1 MKKFLCFALAGA
13 MALSLAA
20 CGNGSGGQGAAG
32 GDTIRV
38 GIIANTT
45 GDSSQYGIAVS
56 QGAKLYIKQL
66 NEEGGINGKQIEIVE
81 YDDKGAT
88 ADAVNAYERLK
99 SDGVTAVIGAVL
111 TNTTV
116 AVADKTY
123 EDNMPQIT
131 ASATAASVTVL
142 DPTDENSDIR
152 TNVFRACF
160 IDPFQGEKMAEYAQK
175 LGATKCAVLYDSG
188 NDYAKGVGDAFA
200 AKCAELGIDCTVEGY
215 ATGDKDFKAQL
226 TNIQAFG
233 AEYIM
238 CPNYLEDVGLIVT
251 QARQQGITAGFLGG
265 DGWSGVSAYA
275 SAEDLE
281 GSYFCSGYA
290 LGSNKEF
297 EDAYAAEYGEAP
309 KQMFEALGYDA
320 ALLMCDAIKG
330 AEEQGLEAGTDEYKQ
345 AIIDTMKATDGLQGV
360 TGSFTFD
367 DQNNPIKTASILQLQ
382 GGQEVFV
389 ENF

>member
-1 MKKFLCFALAGA
+1 MKKILCFVLAAA

-20 CGNGSGGQGAAG
+20 CGNGSNGNASDGN
-32 GDTIRV
+32 TIKV
-38 GIIANTT
+38 GVIANTT

-66 NEEGGINGKQIEIVE
+66 NEEGGINGKQIEVVE

-88 ADAVNAYERLK
+88 ADAVNAYERMK

-111 TNTTV
+111 TNTTL

-200 AKCAELGIDCTVEGY
+200 AKCEELGIECTIEGY

-226 TNIQAFG
+226 TNIKASG

-251 QARQQGITAGFLGG
+251 QARQQDITAGFLGG

-290 LGSNKEF
+290 LGSNAEF
-297 EDAYAAEYGEAP
+297 EEAYAAEYGEAP

-320 ALLMCDAIKG
+320 ALLMCNALKS
-330 AEEQGLEAGTDEYKQ
+330 AEEQSLEAGSDEYKQ
-345 AIIDTMKATDGLQGV
+345 AVIDAMKATNSLEGV
-360 TGSFTFD
+360 TGTFSFD
-367 DQNNPIKTASILQLQ
+367 DQNNPIKSASILQIQ
-382 GGQEVFV
+382 GGEEVFV

>member
-1 MKKFLCFALAGA
+1 MKKILCFVLAAA

-20 CGNGSGGQGAAG
+20 CGNGSNGNASDGN
-32 GDTIRV
+32 TIKV
-38 GIIANTT
+38 GVIANTT

-66 NEEGGINGKQIEIVE
+66 NEEGGINGKQIEVVE

-88 ADAVNAYERLK
+88 ADAVNAYERMK

-111 TNTTV
+111 TNTTL

-200 AKCAELGIDCTVEGY
+200 AKCEELGIECTVEGY

-226 TNIQAFG
+226 TNIKASG

-290 LGSNKEF
+290 LGSNAEF
-297 EDAYAAEYGEAP
+297 EEAYAAEYGEAP

-320 ALLMCDAIKG
+320 ALLMCNAIKS
-330 AEEQGLEAGTDEYKQ
+330 AEEQGLEAGSDEYKQ
-345 AIIDTMKATDGLQGV
+345 AVIDAMKATNSLEGV
-360 TGSFTFD
+360 TGTFSFD
-367 DQNNPIKTASILQLQ
+367 DQNNPIKSASILQIQ
-382 GGQEVFV
+382 GGEEVFV

>member
-1 MKKFLCFALAGA
+1 MKKILCFVLAAA

-20 CGNGSGGQGAAG
+20 CGNGSNGNASDGN
-32 GDTIRV
+32 TIKV
-38 GIIANTT
+38 GVIANTT

-66 NEEGGINGKQIEIVE
+66 NEEGGINGKQIEVVE

-88 ADAVNAYERLK
+88 ADAVNAYERMK

-111 TNTTV
+111 TNTTL

-200 AKCAELGIDCTVEGY
+200 AKCKELGIECTVEGY

-226 TNIQAFG
+226 TNIKASG

-290 LGSNKEF
+290 LGSNAEF
-297 EDAYAAEYGEAP
+297 EEAYAAEYGEAP

-320 ALLMCDAIKG
+320 ALLMCNAIKS
-330 AEEQGLEAGTDEYKQ
+330 AEEQSLEVGSDEYKQ
-345 AIIDTMKATDGLQGV
+345 AVIDAMKATNGLEGV
-360 TGSFTFD
+360 TGTFSFD
-367 DQNNPIKTASILQLQ
+367 DQNNPIKSASILQIQ
-382 GGQEVFV
+382 GGEEVFV

>member
-1 MKKFLCFALAGA
+1 MKKILCFVLAAA

-20 CGNGSGGQGAAG
+20 CGNGSNGNASG
-32 GDTIRV
+32 GDTIKV
-38 GIIANTT
+38 GIIANTS

-66 NEEGGINGKQIEIVE
+66 NEKGGINGKQIEVVE

-88 ADAVNAYERLK
+88 ADAVNAYERMK

-111 TNTTV
+111 TNTTL

-200 AKCAELGIDCTVEGY
+200 AKCKELGIECTVEGY

-226 TNIQAFG
+226 TNIKASG

-290 LGSNKEF
+290 LGSNAEF
-297 EDAYAAEYGEAP
+297 EEAYAAEYGEAP

-320 ALLMCDAIKG
+320 ALLMCNALKS
-330 AEEQGLEAGTDEYKQ
+330 AEEQGLEAGSDEYKQ
-345 AIIDTMKATDGLQGV
+345 AVIDAMKATNGLEGV
-360 TGSFTFD
+360 TGTFSFD
-367 DQNNPIKTASILQLQ
+367 DQNNPIKSASILQIQ
-382 GGQEVFV
+382 GGEEVFV

>member
-1 MKKFLCFALAGA
+1 MKKILCFVLAAA

-20 CGNGSGGQGAAG
+20 CGNGSNGNASDGN
-32 GDTIRV
+32 IIKV
-38 GIIANTT
+38 GVIANTS

-66 NEEGGINGKQIEIVE
+66 NEEGGINGKQIKVVE

-88 ADAVNAYERLK
+88 ADAVNAYERMK

-111 TNTTV
+111 TNTTL

-200 AKCAELGIDCTVEGY
+200 AKCEELGIECTIEGY

-226 TNIQAFG
+226 TNIKASG

-238 CPNYLEDVGLIVT
+238 CPNYLEDVGLIVR
-251 QARQQGITAGFLGG
+251 QAREQGITAGFLGG
-265 DGWSGVSAYA
+265 DGWSGVTAYA

-290 LGSNKEF
+290 LGSNAEF
-297 EDAYAAEYGEAP
+297 EEAYAAEYKEAP

-320 ALLMCDAIKG
+320 ALLMCNALKS
-330 AEEQGLEAGTDEYKQ
+330 AEEQGLEAGSDEYKQ
-345 AIIDTMKATDGLQGV
+345 AVIDAMKATNGLEGV
-360 TGSFTFD
+360 TGTFSFD
-367 DQNNPIKTASILQLQ
+367 DQNNPIKSASILQIQ
-382 GGQEVFV
+382 GGEEVFV

>member
-1 MKKFLCFALAGA
+1 MKKILCFVLAAA

-20 CGNGSGGQGAAG
+20 CGNGSNGNASDGN
-32 GDTIRV
+32 TIKV
-38 GIIANTT
+38 GVIANTT

-66 NEEGGINGKQIEIVE
+66 NEEGGINGKQIEVVE

-88 ADAVNAYERLK
+88 ADAVNAYERMK

-111 TNTTV
+111 TNTTL

-200 AKCAELGIDCTVEGY
+200 AKCKELGIECTVEGY

-226 TNIQAFG
+226 TNIKASG

-265 DGWSGVSAYA
+265 DGWSGVTAYA

-290 LGSNKEF
+290 LGSNAEF
-297 EDAYAAEYGEAP
+297 EEAYAAEYKEAP

-320 ALLMCDAIKG
+320 ALLMCNALKS
-330 AEEQGLEAGTDEYKQ
+330 AEEQSLEVGSDEYKQ
-345 AIIDTMKATDGLQGV
+345 AVIDAMKATNSLEGV
-360 TGSFTFD
+360 TGTFSFD
-367 DQNNPIKTASILQLQ
+367 DQNNPIKSASILQIQ
-382 GGQEVFV
+382 GGEEVFV

>member
-1 MKKFLCFALAGA
+1 MKKILCFVLAAA

-20 CGNGSGGQGAAG
+20 CGNGSNGNASDGN
-32 GDTIRV
+32 TIKV
-38 GIIANTT
+38 GVIANTT

-66 NEEGGINGKQIEIVE
+66 NEEGGINGKQIEVVE

-88 ADAVNAYERLK
+88 ADAVNAYERMK

-111 TNTTV
+111 TNTTL

-200 AKCAELGIDCTVEGY
+200 AKCEELGIECTVEGY

-226 TNIQAFG
+226 TNIKASG

-290 LGSNKEF
+290 LGSNAEF
-297 EDAYAAEYGEAP
+297 EEAYAAEYGEAP

-320 ALLMCDAIKG
+320 ALLMCNALKS
-330 AEEQGLEAGTDEYKQ
+330 AEEQSLEVGSDEYKQ
-345 AIIDTMKATDGLQGV
+345 AVIDAMKATNGLEGV
-360 TGSFTFD
+360 TGTFSFD
-367 DQNNPIKTASILQLQ
+367 DQNNPIKSASILQIQ
-382 GGQEVFV
+382 GGEEVFV

>member
-1 MKKFLCFALAGA
+1 MKKILCFVLAAA

-20 CGNGSGGQGAAG
+20 CGNGSNGNASDGN
-32 GDTIRV
+32 TIKV
-38 GIIANTT
+38 GVIANTT

-66 NEEGGINGKQIEIVE
+66 NEEGGINGKQIEVVE

-88 ADAVNAYERLK
+88 ADAVNAYERMK

-111 TNTTV
+111 TNTTL

-200 AKCAELGIDCTVEGY
+200 AKCEELGIECTVEGY

-226 TNIQAFG
+226 TNIKASG

-290 LGSNKEF
+290 LGSNAEF
-297 EDAYAAEYGEAP
+297 EEAYAAEYGEAP

-320 ALLMCDAIKG
+320 ALLMCNALKS
-330 AEEQGLEAGTDEYKQ
+330 AEEQGLEVGSDEYKQ
-345 AIIDTMKATDGLQGV
+345 AVIDAMKATNGLEGV
-360 TGSFTFD
+360 TGTFSFD
-367 DQNNPIKTASILQLQ
+367 DQNNPIKSASILQIQ
-382 GGQEVFV
+382 GGEEVFV

>member
-1 MKKFLCFALAGA
+1 MKKILCFVLAAA

-20 CGNGSGGQGAAG
+20 CGNGSNGNASDGN
-32 GDTIRV
+32 TIKV
-38 GIIANTT
+38 GVIANTT

-66 NEEGGINGKQIEIVE
+66 NEEGGINGKQIEVVE

-88 ADAVNAYERLK
+88 ADAVNAYERMK

-111 TNTTV
+111 TNTTL

-200 AKCAELGIDCTVEGY
+200 AKCEELGIECTVEGY

-226 TNIQAFG
+226 TNIKASG

-290 LGSNKEF
+290 LGSNAEF
-297 EDAYAAEYGEAP
+297 EEAYAAEYGEAP

-320 ALLMCDAIKG
+320 ALLMCNALKS
-330 AEEQGLEAGTDEYKQ
+330 AEEQGLEVGSDEYKQ
-345 AIIDTMKATDGLQGV
+345 AVIDAMKATNSLEGV
-360 TGSFTFD
+360 TGTFSFD
-367 DQNNPIKTASILQLQ
+367 DQNNPIKSASILQIQ

>member
-1 MKKFLCFALAGA
+1 MKKILCFVLAAA

-20 CGNGSGGQGAAG
+20 CGNGSNGNASDGN
-32 GDTIRV
+32 TIKV
-38 GIIANTT
+38 GVIANTT

-66 NEEGGINGKQIEIVE
+66 NEEGGINGKQIEVVE

-88 ADAVNAYERLK
+88 ADAVNAYERMK

-111 TNTTV
+111 TNTTL

-200 AKCAELGIDCTVEGY
+200 AKCEELGIECTIEGY

-226 TNIQAFG
+226 TNIKASG

-265 DGWSGVSAYA
+265 DGWSGVTAYA

-290 LGSNKEF
+290 LGSNAEF
-297 EDAYAAEYGEAP
+297 EEAYAAEYGEAP

-320 ALLMCDAIKG
+320 ALLMCNALKS
-330 AEEQGLEAGTDEYKQ
+330 AEEQGLEAGSDEYKQ
-345 AIIDTMKATDGLQGV
+345 AVIDAMKATNSLEGV
-360 TGSFTFD
+360 TGTFSFD
-367 DQNNPIKTASILQLQ
+367 DQNNPIKSASILQIQ
-382 GGQEVFV
+382 GGEEVFV

>member
-1 MKKFLCFALAGA
+1 MKKILCFVLAAA

-20 CGNGSGGQGAAG
+20 CGNGSNGNASDGN
-32 GDTIRV
+32 TIKV
-38 GIIANTT
+38 GVIANTT

-66 NEEGGINGKQIEIVE
+66 NEEGGINGKQIEVVE

-88 ADAVNAYERLK
+88 ADAVNAYERMK

-111 TNTTV
+111 TNTTL

-200 AKCAELGIDCTVEGY
+200 AKCKELGIECTVEGY

-226 TNIQAFG
+226 TNIKASG

-265 DGWSGVSAYA
+265 DGWSGVTAYA

-290 LGSNKEF
+290 LGSNAEF
-297 EDAYAAEYGEAP
+297 EEAYAAEYGEAP

-320 ALLMCDAIKG
+320 ALLMCNALKS
-330 AEEQGLEAGTDEYKQ
+330 AEEQGLEAGSDEYKQ
-345 AIIDTMKATDGLQGV
+345 AVIDAMKATNGLEGV
-360 TGSFTFD
+360 TGTFSFD
-367 DQNNPIKTASILQLQ
+367 DQNNPIKSASILQIQ
-382 GGQEVFV
+382 GGEEVFV

>member
-1 MKKFLCFALAGA
+1 MKKILCFVLAAA

-20 CGNGSGGQGAAG
+20 CGNGSNGNASDGN
-32 GDTIRV
+32 TIKV
-38 GIIANTT
+38 GVIANTT

-66 NEEGGINGKQIEIVE
+66 NEEGGINGKQIEVVE

-88 ADAVNAYERLK
+88 ADAVNAYERMK

-111 TNTTV
+111 TNTTL

-200 AKCAELGIDCTVEGY
+200 AKCKELGIECTVEGY

-226 TNIQAFG
+226 TNIKASG

-265 DGWSGVSAYA
+265 DGWSGVTAYA

-290 LGSNKEF
+290 LGSNAEF
-297 EDAYAAEYGEAP
+297 EEAYTAEYKEAP

-320 ALLMCDAIKG
+320 ALLMCNALKS
-330 AEEQGLEAGTDEYKQ
+330 AEEQGLEAGSDEYKQ
-345 AIIDTMKATDGLQGV
+345 AVIDAMKATNGLEGV
-360 TGSFTFD
+360 TGTFSFD
-367 DQNNPIKTASILQLQ
+367 DQNNPIKSASILQIQ
-382 GGQEVFV
+382 GGEEVFV

>member
-1 MKKFLCFALAGA
+1 MKKILCFVLAAA

-20 CGNGSGGQGAAG
+20 CGNGSNGNASDGN
-32 GDTIRV
+32 TIKV
-38 GIIANTT
+38 GVIANTT

-66 NEEGGINGKQIEIVE
+66 NEEGGINGKQIEVVE

-88 ADAVNAYERLK
+88 ADAVNAYERMK

-111 TNTTV
+111 TNTTL

-200 AKCAELGIDCTVEGY
+200 AKCEELGIECTVEGY

-226 TNIQAFG
+226 TNIKASG

-265 DGWSGVSAYA
+265 DGWSGVTAYA

-290 LGSNKEF
+290 LGSNAEF
-297 EDAYAAEYGEAP
+297 EEAYAAEYKEAP

-320 ALLMCDAIKG
+320 ALLMCNALKS
-330 AEEQGLEAGTDEYKQ
+330 AEEQGLEAGSDEYKQ
-345 AIIDTMKATDGLQGV
+345 AVIDAMKATNGLEGV
-360 TGSFTFD
+360 TGTFSFD
-367 DQNNPIKTASILQLQ
+367 DQNNPIKSASILQIQ
-382 GGQEVFV
+382 GGEEVFV

>member
-1 MKKFLCFALAGA
+1 MKKILCFVLAAA

-20 CGNGSGGQGAAG
+20 CGNGSNGNASDGN
-32 GDTIRV
+32 TIKV
-38 GIIANTT
+38 GVIANTT

-66 NEEGGINGKQIEIVE
+66 NEEGGINGKQIEVVE

-88 ADAVNAYERLK
+88 ADAVNAYERMK

-111 TNTTV
+111 TNTTL

-200 AKCAELGIDCTVEGY
+200 AKCKELGIECTVEGY

-226 TNIQAFG
+226 TNIKASG

-265 DGWSGVSAYA
+265 DGWSGVTAYA

-290 LGSNKEF
+290 LGSNAEF
-297 EDAYAAEYGEAP
+297 EEAYAAEYKEAP

-320 ALLMCDAIKG
+320 ALLMCNALKS
-330 AEEQGLEAGTDEYKQ
+330 AEEQGLEAGSDEYKQ
-345 AIIDTMKATDGLQGV
+345 AVIDAMKATNGLEGV
-360 TGSFTFD
+360 TGTFSFD
-367 DQNNPIKTASILQLQ
+367 DQNNPIKSASILQIQ
-382 GGQEVFV
+382 GGEEVFV

>member
-1 MKKFLCFALAGA
+1 MKKILCFVLAAA

-20 CGNGSGGQGAAG
+20 CGNGSNGNASDGN
-32 GDTIRV
+32 TIKV
-38 GIIANTT
+38 GVIANTT

-66 NEEGGINGKQIEIVE
+66 NEEGGINGKQIEVVE

-88 ADAVNAYERLK
+88 ADAVNAYERMK

-111 TNTTV
+111 TNTTL

-200 AKCAELGIDCTVEGY
+200 AKCKELGIECTVEGY

-226 TNIQAFG
+226 TNIKASG

-281 GSYFCSGYA
+281 GSYA
-290 LGSNKEF
+290 LGSNAEF
-297 EDAYAAEYGEAP
+297 EEAYAAEYKEAP

-320 ALLMCDAIKG
+320 ALLMCNALKS
-330 AEEQGLEAGTDEYKQ
+330 AEEQGLEAGSDEYKQ
-345 AIIDTMKATDGLQGV
+345 AVIDAMKATNGLEGV
-360 TGSFTFD
+360 TGTFSFD
-367 DQNNPIKTASILQLQ
+367 DQNNPIKSASILQIQ
-382 GGQEVFV
+382 GGEEVFV

>member
-1 MKKFLCFALAGA
+1 MKKIVCFVLAAA

-20 CGNGSGGQGAAG
+20 CGNSSNGNASG
-32 GDTIRV
+32 GDTIKV
-38 GIIANTT
+38 GVIANTS

-66 NEEGGINGKQIEIVE
+66 NEEGGINGKQIEVVE

-88 ADAVNAYERLK
+88 ADAVNAYERMK
-99 SDGVTAVIGAVL
+99 SGGVTAVIGAVL
-111 TNTTV
+111 TNTTL

-200 AKCAELGIDCTVEGY
+200 AKCKELGIECTIEGY

-226 TNIQAFG
+226 TNIKASG

-238 CPNYLEDVGLIVT
+238 CPNYLEDVGLIVR
-251 QARQQGITAGFLGG
+251 QAREQGITAGFLGG
-265 DGWSGVSAYA
+265 DGWSGVTAYA

-290 LGSNKEF
+290 LGSNAEF
-297 EDAYAAEYGEAP
+297 EEAYAAEYKEAP

-320 ALLMCDAIKG
+320 ALLMCNALKS
-330 AEEQGLEAGTDEYKQ
+330 AEEQGLEAGSDEYKQ
-345 AIIDTMKATDGLQGV
+345 AVIDAMKATNGLEGV
-360 TGSFTFD
+360 TGTFSFD
-367 DQNNPIKTASILQLQ
+367 DQNNPIKSASILQIQ
-382 GGQEVFV
+382 GGEEVFV

>member
-1 MKKFLCFALAGA
+1 MKKFVCFVLAAA
-13 MALSLAA
+13 MALSLVA
-20 CGNGSGGQGAAG
+20 CGGNGGSQAAG
-32 GDTIRV
+32 GDTIKV

-45 GDSSQYGIAVS
+45 GDASQYGIAVS
-56 QGAKLYIKQL
+56 QGAELYIKQL
-66 NEEGGINGKQIEIVE
+66 NAEGGINGKQIEVVK

-88 ADAVNAYERLK
+88 ADAVNAYERAK
-99 SDGVTAVIGAVL
+99 SDGITAVIGAVL
-111 TNTTV
+111 TNTTL

-123 EDNMPQIT
+123 EDNMPQVT

-142 DPTDENSDIR
+142 DPTDPASDIR

-188 NDYAKGVGDAFA
+188 NDYAKGVSDAFA
-200 AKCAELGIDCTVEGY
+200 AKCEELGIACTVEGY

-226 TNIQAFG
+226 TNIKASG

-251 QARQQGITAGFLGG
+251 QARQQGIEAGFLGG
-265 DGWSGVSAYA
+265 DGWSGVTAYA

-320 ALLMCDAIKG
+320 ALLVCNALKA
-330 AEEQGLEAGTDEYKQ
+330 AEEQGLETGSDDYKQ
-345 AIIDTMKATDGLQGV
+345 AVVDALKATDGLQGV

-367 DQNNPIKTASILQLQ
+367 EQNNPIKTASILQIQ
-382 GGQEVFV
+382 GGAEVFV

>member
-1 MKKFLCFALAGA
+1 MKKILCFVLAAA

-20 CGNGSGGQGAAG
+20 CGNGSNGNASDGN
-32 GDTIRV
+32 TIKV
-38 GIIANTT
+38 GVIANTT

-66 NEEGGINGKQIEIVE
+66 NEKGGINGKQIEVVE

-88 ADAVNAYERLK
+88 ADAVNAYERMK

-111 TNTTV
+111 TNTTL

-200 AKCAELGIDCTVEGY
+200 AKCKELGIECTVEGY

-226 TNIQAFG
+226 TNIKASG

-265 DGWSGVSAYA
+265 DGWSGVTAYA

-290 LGSNKEF
+290 LGSNAEF
-297 EDAYAAEYGEAP
+297 EEAYAAEYKEAP

-320 ALLMCDAIKG
+320 ALLMCNALKS
-330 AEEQGLEAGTDEYKQ
+330 AEEQRLEVGSDEYKQ
-345 AIIDTMKATDGLQGV
+345 AVIDAMKATNSLEGV
-360 TGSFTFD
+360 TGTFSFD
-367 DQNNPIKTASILQLQ
+367 DQNNPIKSASILQIQ
-382 GGQEVFV
+382 GGEEVFV

>member
-1 MKKFLCFALAGA
+1 MKKIVCFVLAAA

-20 CGNGSGGQGAAG
+20 CGNGSEGNASG
-32 GDTIRV
+32 GDTIKV
-38 GIIANTT
+38 GIIANTS

-66 NEEGGINGKQIEIVE
+66 NEEGGINGKQIEVVE

-88 ADAVNAYERLK
+88 ADAVNAYERMK

-111 TNTTV
+111 TNTTL

-123 EDNMPQIT
+123 EDNMPQVT

-142 DPTDENSDIR
+142 DPTDPSSDIR

-200 AKCAELGIDCTVEGY
+200 AKCEELGIECTIEGY

-226 TNIQAFG
+226 TNIKASG

-290 LGSNKEF
+290 LGSNAEF
-297 EDAYAAEYGEAP
+297 EEAYAAEYGEAP

-320 ALLMCDAIKG
+320 ALLMCNAIKS
-330 AEEQGLEAGTDEYKQ
+330 AEEQGLEAGSDEYKQ
-345 AIIDTMKATDGLQGV
+345 AVIDAMKATNGLEGV
-360 TGSFTFD
+360 TGTFSFD
-367 DQNNPIKTASILQLQ
+367 DQNNPIKSASILQIQ
-382 GGQEVFV
+382 GGEEVFV

>member
-1 MKKFLCFALAGA
+1 MKKILCFVLAAA

-20 CGNGSGGQGAAG
+20 CGNGSNGNASDGN
-32 GDTIRV
+32 TIKV
-38 GIIANTT
+38 GVIANTT

-66 NEEGGINGKQIEIVE
+66 NEEGGINGKQIEVVE

-88 ADAVNAYERLK
+88 ADAVNAYERMK

-111 TNTTV
+111 TNTTL

-200 AKCAELGIDCTVEGY
+200 AKCEELGIECTVEGY

-226 TNIQAFG
+226 TNIKASG

-290 LGSNKEF
+290 LGSNAEF
-297 EDAYAAEYGEAP
+297 EEAYAAEYGEAP

-320 ALLMCDAIKG
+320 ALLMCNALKS
-330 AEEQGLEAGTDEYKQ
+330 AEEQGLEAGSDEYKQ
-345 AIIDTMKATDGLQGV
+345 AVIDAMKATNSLEGV
-360 TGSFTFD
+360 TGTFSFD
-367 DQNNPIKTASILQLQ
+367 DQNNPIKSASILQIQ
-382 GGQEVFV
+382 GGEEVFV

>member
-1 MKKFLCFALAGA
+1 MKKILCFVLAAA

-20 CGNGSGGQGAAG
+20 CGNGSNGNASG
-32 GDTIRV
+32 GDTIKV
-38 GIIANTT
+38 GIIANTS

-66 NEEGGINGKQIEIVE
+66 NEEGGINGKQIEVVE

-88 ADAVNAYERLK
+88 ADAVNAYERMK

-111 TNTTV
+111 TNTTL

-200 AKCAELGIDCTVEGY
+200 AKCEELGIECTIEGY

-226 TNIQAFG
+226 TNIKASG

-238 CPNYLEDVGLIVT
+238 CPNYLEDVGLIVR
-251 QARQQGITAGFLGG
+251 QAREQGITAGFLGG
-265 DGWSGVSAYA
+265 DGWSGVTAYA

-290 LGSNKEF
+290 LGSNAEF
-297 EDAYAAEYGEAP
+297 EEAYAAEYKEAP

-320 ALLMCDAIKG
+320 ALLMCNALKS
-330 AEEQGLEAGTDEYKQ
+330 AEEQSLEAGSDEYKQ
-345 AIIDTMKATDGLQGV
+345 AVIDAMKATNGLEGV
-360 TGSFTFD
+360 TGTFSFD
-367 DQNNPIKTASILQLQ
+367 DQNNPIKSASILQIQ
-382 GGQEVFV
+382 GGEEVFV

>member
-1 MKKFLCFALAGA
+1 MKKILCFVLAAA

-20 CGNGSGGQGAAG
+20 CGNGSNGNASDGN
-32 GDTIRV
+32 TIKV
-38 GIIANTT
+38 GVIANTS

-66 NEEGGINGKQIEIVE
+66 NEEGGINGKQIKVVE

-88 ADAVNAYERLK
+88 ADAVNAYERMK

-111 TNTTV
+111 TNTTL

-152 TNVFRACF
+152 TNVVRACI

-200 AKCAELGIDCTVEGY
+200 AKCKELGIECTVEGY

-226 TNIQAFG
+226 TNIKASG

-265 DGWSGVSAYA
+265 DGWSGVTAYA

-290 LGSNKEF
+290 LGSNAEF
-297 EDAYAAEYGEAP
+297 EEAYAAEYKEAP

-320 ALLMCDAIKG
+320 ALLMCNALKS
-330 AEEQGLEAGTDEYKQ
+330 AEEQSLEVGSDEYKQ
-345 AIIDTMKATDGLQGV
+345 AVIDAMKATNSLEGV
-360 TGSFTFD
+360 TGTFSFD
-367 DQNNPIKTASILQLQ
+367 DQNNPIKSASILQIQ
-382 GGQEVFV
+382 GGEEVFV

>member
-1 MKKFLCFALAGA
+1 MKKILCFVLAAA

-20 CGNGSGGQGAAG
+20 CGNGSNGNASDGN
-32 GDTIRV
+32 TIKV
-38 GIIANTT
+38 GVIANTS

-66 NEEGGINGKQIEIVE
+66 NEEGGINGKQIEVVE

-88 ADAVNAYERLK
+88 ADAVNAYERMK

-111 TNTTV
+111 TNTTL

-200 AKCAELGIDCTVEGY
+200 AKCKELGIECTVEGY

-226 TNIQAFG
+226 TNIKASG

-290 LGSNKEF
+290 LGSNAEF
-297 EDAYAAEYGEAP
+297 EEAYAAEYGEAP

-320 ALLMCDAIKG
+320 ALLMCNALKS
-330 AEEQGLEAGTDEYKQ
+330 AEEQGLEVGSDEYKQ
-345 AIIDTMKATDGLQGV
+345 AVIDAMKATNGLEGV
-360 TGSFTFD
+360 TGTFSFD
-367 DQNNPIKTASILQLQ
+367 DQNNPIKSASILQIQ
-382 GGQEVFV
+382 GGEEVFV

>member
-1 MKKFLCFALAGA
+1 MKKILCFVLAAA

-20 CGNGSGGQGAAG
+20 CGNGSEGNASG
-32 GDTIRV
+32 GDTIKV
-38 GIIANTT
+38 GVIANTT

-66 NEEGGINGKQIEIVE
+66 NEQGGINGKQVEVVE

-88 ADAVNAYERLK
+88 ADAVNAYERMK

-111 TNTTV
+111 TNTTL

-123 EDNMPQIT
+123 EDNMPQVT

-152 TNVFRACF
+152 GNVFRACF

-200 AKCAELGIDCTVEGY
+200 AKCEELGIECTIEGY

-226 TNIQAFG
+226 TNIKASG

-290 LGSNKEF
+290 LGSNAEF
-297 EDAYAAEYGEAP
+297 EEAYAAEYGEAP

-320 ALLMCDAIKG
+320 ALLMCNALKS
-330 AEEQGLEAGTDEYKQ
+330 AEEQGLETGSDEYKQ
-345 AIIDTMKATDGLQGV
+345 AVIDAMKATDGLEGV
-360 TGSFTFD
+360 TGSFSFD
-367 DQNNPIKTASILQLQ
+367 DQNNPIKSASILQIQ
-382 GGQEVFV
+382 GGEEVFV

>member
-1 MKKFLCFALAGA
+1 MKKILCFVLAAA

-20 CGNGSGGQGAAG
+20 CGNGSNGNASDGN
-32 GDTIRV
+32 TIKV
-38 GIIANTT
+38 GVIANTT

-66 NEEGGINGKQIEIVE
+66 NEEGGINGKQIEVVE

-88 ADAVNAYERLK
+88 ADAVNAYERMK

-111 TNTTV
+111 TNTTL

-200 AKCAELGIDCTVEGY
+200 AKCKELGIECTVEGY

-226 TNIQAFG
+226 TNIKASG

-265 DGWSGVSAYA
+265 DGWSGVTAYA

-290 LGSNKEF
+290 LGSNAEF
-297 EDAYAAEYGEAP
+297 EEAYAAEYKEAP

-320 ALLMCDAIKG
+320 ALLMCNALKS
-330 AEEQGLEAGTDEYKQ
+330 AEEQSLEVGSDEYKQ
-345 AIIDTMKATDGLQGV
+345 AVIDAMKATNGLEGV
-360 TGSFTFD
+360 TGTFSFD
-367 DQNNPIKTASILQLQ
+367 DQNNPIKSASILQIQ

>member
-1 MKKFLCFALAGA
+1 MKKILCFVLAAA

-20 CGNGSGGQGAAG
+20 CGNGSNGNASDGN
-32 GDTIRV
+32 TIKV
-38 GIIANTT
+38 GVIANTT

-66 NEEGGINGKQIEIVE
+66 NEEGGINGKQIEVVE

-88 ADAVNAYERLK
+88 ADAVNAYERMK

-111 TNTTV
+111 TNTTL

-200 AKCAELGIDCTVEGY
+200 AKCEELGIECTIEGY
-215 ATGDKDFKAQL
+215 TTGDKDFKAQL
-226 TNIQAFG
+226 TNIKASG

-290 LGSNKEF
+290 LGSNAEF
-297 EDAYAAEYGEAP
+297 EEAYAAEYGEAP

-320 ALLMCDAIKG
+320 ALLMCNALKS
-330 AEEQGLEAGTDEYKQ
+330 AEEQSLEAGSDEYKQ
-345 AIIDTMKATDGLQGV
+345 AVIDAMKATNGLEGV
-360 TGSFTFD
+360 TGTFSFD
-367 DQNNPIKTASILQLQ
+367 DQNNPIKSASILQIQ
-382 GGQEVFV
+382 GGEEVFV

>member
-1 MKKFLCFALAGA
+1 MKKILCFVLAAA

-20 CGNGSGGQGAAG
+20 CGNGSNGNASDGN
-32 GDTIRV
+32 TIKV
-38 GIIANTT
+38 GVIANTT

-66 NEEGGINGKQIEIVE
+66 NEEGGINGKQIEVVE

-88 ADAVNAYERLK
+88 ADAVNAYERMK

-111 TNTTV
+111 TNTTL

-152 TNVFRACF
+152 SNVFRACF

-200 AKCAELGIDCTVEGY
+200 AKCKELGIECTVEGY

-226 TNIQAFG
+226 TNIKASG

-290 LGSNKEF
+290 LGSNAEF
-297 EDAYAAEYGEAP
+297 EEAYAAEYGEAP

-320 ALLMCDAIKG
+320 ALLMCNALKS
-330 AEEQGLEAGTDEYKQ
+330 AEEQGLEAGSDEYKQ
-345 AIIDTMKATDGLQGV
+345 AVIDAMKATNSLEGV
-360 TGSFTFD
+360 TGTFSFD
-367 DQNNPIKTASILQLQ
+367 DQNNPIKSASILQIQ
-382 GGQEVFV
+382 GGEEVFV

>member
-1 MKKFLCFALAGA
+1 MKKILCFVLAAA

-20 CGNGSGGQGAAG
+20 CGNGSNGNASG
-32 GDTIRV
+32 GDTIKV
-38 GIIANTT
+38 GIIANTS

-66 NEEGGINGKQIEIVE
+66 NEEGGINGKQIEVVE

-88 ADAVNAYERLK
+88 ADAVNAYERMK

-111 TNTTV
+111 TNTTL

-200 AKCAELGIDCTVEGY
+200 AKCKELGIECTVEGY

-226 TNIQAFG
+226 TNIKASG

-238 CPNYLEDVGLIVT
+238 CPNYLEDVGLIVR
-251 QARQQGITAGFLGG
+251 QAREQGITAGFLGG
-265 DGWSGVSAYA
+265 DGWSGVTAYA

-290 LGSNKEF
+290 LGSNAEF
-297 EDAYAAEYGEAP
+297 EEAYAAEYGEAP

-320 ALLMCDAIKG
+320 ALLMCNALKS
-330 AEEQGLEAGTDEYKQ
+330 AEEQGLEAGSDEYKQ
-345 AIIDTMKATDGLQGV
+345 AVIDAMKATNGLEGV
-360 TGSFTFD
+360 TGTFSFD
-367 DQNNPIKTASILQLQ
+367 DQNNPIKSASILQIQ
-382 GGQEVFV
+382 GGEEVFV

>member
-1 MKKFLCFALAGA
+1 MKKILCFVLAAA

-20 CGNGSGGQGAAG
+20 CGNGSNGNASDGN
-32 GDTIRV
+32 TIKV
-38 GIIANTT
+38 GVIANTT

-66 NEEGGINGKQIEIVE
+66 NEEGGINGKQIEVVE

-88 ADAVNAYERLK
+88 ADAVNAYERMK

-111 TNTTV
+111 TNTTL

-200 AKCAELGIDCTVEGY
+200 AKCEELGIECTIEGY

-226 TNIQAFG
+226 TNIKASG

-238 CPNYLEDVGLIVT
+238 CPNYLEDVGLIVR
-251 QARQQGITAGFLGG
+251 QAREQGITAGFLGG
-265 DGWSGVSAYA
+265 DGWSGVTAYA

-290 LGSNKEF
+290 LGSNAEF
-297 EDAYAAEYGEAP
+297 EEAYAAEYKEAP

-320 ALLMCDAIKG
+320 ALLMCNALKS
-330 AEEQGLEAGTDEYKQ
+330 AEEQSLEAGSDEYKQ
-345 AIIDTMKATDGLQGV
+345 AVIDAMKATNGLEGV
-360 TGSFTFD
+360 TGTFSFD
-367 DQNNPIKTASILQLQ
+367 DQNNPIKSASILQIQ
-382 GGQEVFV
+382 GGEEVFV

>member
-1 MKKFLCFALAGA
+1 MKKILCFVLAAA

-20 CGNGSGGQGAAG
+20 CGNGSNGNASDGN
-32 GDTIRV
+32 TIKV
-38 GIIANTT
+38 GVIANTT

-66 NEEGGINGKQIEIVE
+66 NEEGGINGKQIEVVE

-88 ADAVNAYERLK
+88 ADAVNAYERMK

-111 TNTTV
+111 TNTTL

-152 TNVFRACF
+152 SNVFRACF

-200 AKCAELGIDCTVEGY
+200 AKCEELGIECTVEGY

-226 TNIQAFG
+226 TNIKASG

-290 LGSNKEF
+290 LGSNAEF
-297 EDAYAAEYGEAP
+297 EEAYAAEYGEAP

-320 ALLMCDAIKG
+320 ALLMCNALKS
-330 AEEQGLEAGTDEYKQ
+330 AEEQSLEVGSDEYKQ
-345 AIIDTMKATDGLQGV
+345 AVIDAMKATNSLEGV
-360 TGSFTFD
+360 TGTFSFD
-367 DQNNPIKTASILQLQ
+367 DQNNPIKSASILQIQ
-382 GGQEVFV
+382 GGEEVFV